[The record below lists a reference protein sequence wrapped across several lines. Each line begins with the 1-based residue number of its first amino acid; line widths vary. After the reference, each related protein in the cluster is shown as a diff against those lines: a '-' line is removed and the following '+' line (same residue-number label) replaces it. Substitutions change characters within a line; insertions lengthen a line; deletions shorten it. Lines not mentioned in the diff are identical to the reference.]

1 MLSYSGKLRLVMCVD
16 SARYWDFST
25 PRDRSHKVNYH
36 RSCNGLRGGAPIANF
51 SLERCLGAGGQVL
64 KNSKDVTH
72 DIAELIRLH
81 DDVLAR
87 VFALQTLL
95 QDLGVL
101 SPEKLQQRTE
111 ELKKRFALDL
121 ETRLG
126 KSDLEQNPR

>member
-1 MLSYSGKLRLVMCVD
+1 MAHQLRMSPCTLSGVGGK
-16 SARYWDFST
+16 
-25 PRDRSHKVNYH
+25 
-36 RSCNGLRGGAPIANF
+36 
-51 SLERCLGAGGQVL
+51 VL
-64 KNSKDVTH
+64 KNNKDVTQ

-101 SPEKLQQRTE
+101 SPEQVQQRAERLRKQFT
-111 ELKKRFALDL
+111 LDL

-126 KSDLEQNPR
+126 AERSGSRTKP

>member
-1 MLSYSGKLRLVMCVD
+1 
-16 SARYWDFST
+16 
-25 PRDRSHKVNYH
+25 
-36 RSCNGLRGGAPIANF
+36 
-51 SLERCLGAGGQVL
+51 L
-64 KNSKDVTH
+64 KNSKDVTQ

-95 QDLGVL
+95 QDLGGL
-101 SPEKLQQRTE
+101 SPEKVQRRTE

-126 KSDLEQNPR
+126 AEESDLEQNPR